1 MSEHKE
7 FLPPSPSSPRSLTEE
22 NLEKHQLH
30 LDTTDLP
37 TPPTPPAIKKNIT
50 PATFQEH
57 KAEVFEV
64 SQRLL
69 DEVRD
74 SEKLIMETHES
85 LKEETNNSKNTVL
98 QDMTN
103 LANLVALL
111 LSQDERMK
119 KYNLPVSHEAKLVLS
134 RLLSVD
140 GYFDNLEAIMKDIV
154 HDNKIDARDV
164 PKIMLLLTE
173 LYKMLQ
179 QIKEVKFDERLCGEI
194 LKTLFNIALKEQ
206 LIPVAEQ
213 DIELLKCLYEI
224 VDTSITLMQTDTSGE
239 KKGLFYHLKKCFNSC
254 KK

>member
-30 LDTTDLP
+30 LDTTNLP
-37 TPPTPPAIKKNIT
+37 TPPAPPAIKKNIT